1 MSVMKFGY
9 ARVSTDDQE
18 LARQIDALNN
28 YGVDK
33 IYKEKI
39 TGTKASR
46 PELDKLKNAVA
57 IPSFSEFSQQ
67 KIPAIKVVREVT
79 GLGLAEAKEFV
90 EQSAPYI
97 IVKDGLSQNQ
107 ANLIAQKF
115 QAVNV
120 DARIYDS
127 DALVNFPSPAKDK
140 DIICCP
146 QCGSTEYHAG
156 ARGFSIVTGF
166 IGSGKTV
173 LTCLRCGHRWKPG
186 K

>member
-1 MSVMKFGY
+1 MALIKCPECGK
-9 ARVSTDDQE
+9 
-18 LARQIDALNN
+18 QISD
-28 YGVDK
+28 
-33 IYKEKI
+33 
-39 TGTKASR
+39 KASACIHCGY
-46 PELDKLKNAVA
+46 PIQTEQVVSPPISNSKKVA

-67 KIPAIKVVREVT
+67 KIPAIKVVREV
-79 GLGLAEAKEFV
+79 LNMGLAEAKEFV
-90 EQSAPYI
+90 EQTTPYVV
-97 IVKDGLSQNQ
+97 VKDGLTQNQ

-115 QAVNV
+115 QAINV

-127 DALVNFPSPAKDK
+127 EASVSCASPAKDTN
-140 DIICCP
+140 IICCP

>member
-1 MSVMKFGY
+1 MALISCPECGKQISDKAPACIHCGY
-9 ARVSTDDQE
+9 PMQEQPPVTTATVS
-18 LARQIDALNN
+18 NS
-28 YGVDK
+28 K
-33 IYKEKI
+33 K
-39 TGTKASR
+39 
-46 PELDKLKNAVA
+46 VA

-97 IVKDGLSQNQ
+97 IVKDELSQNQ

-115 QAVNV
+115 QAVGVN
-120 DARIYDS
+120 AEIYDS
-127 DALVNFPSPAKDK
+127 AAPVSYVNPAKDK

-156 ARGFSIVTGF
+156 ARGFSLLTGF
-166 IGSGKTV
+166 VGSGKTV
-173 LTCLRCGHRWKPG
+173 LTCLKCGHRWKPG

>member
-1 MSVMKFGY
+1 MALIKCPECGKQ
-9 ARVSTDDQE
+9 VS
-18 LARQIDALNN
+18 
-28 YGVDK
+28 DK
-33 IYKEKI
+33 SPACIHCGCPIQAEQTI
-39 TGTKASR
+39 
-46 PELDKLKNAVA
+46 LKSNLKKVV
-57 IPSFSEFSQQ
+57 IPSFSEFSSQ

-79 GLGLAEAKEFV
+79 GLELAEAKAFV

-107 ANLIAQKF
+107 ANLITQKF

-127 DALVNFPSPAKDK
+127 EDSVNFTSSVKDNH
-140 DIICCP
+140 IICCP

-156 ARGFSIVTGF
+156 ARGFSLITGF
-166 IGSGKTV
+166 IGSGKTI
-173 LTCLRCGHRWKPG
+173 LTCLQCGHRWKPG

>member
-1 MSVMKFGY
+1 MALIKCPECGKQISDKTSVCIHCGY
-9 ARVSTDDQE
+9 PIQTEQVVSPS
-18 LARQIDALNN
+18 ISNS
-28 YGVDK
+28 K
-33 IYKEKI
+33 K
-39 TGTKASR
+39 
-46 PELDKLKNAVA
+46 VA

-67 KIPAIKVVREVT
+67 KIPAIKVVREV
-79 GLGLAEAKEFV
+79 LNMGLAEAKEFV
-90 EQSAPYI
+90 EQPTPYVV
-97 IVKDGLSQNQ
+97 VKDGLTQNQ

-115 QAVNV
+115 QTINV

-127 DALVNFPSPAKDK
+127 DAPVSFASSTKDTN
-140 DIICCP
+140 IICCP

>member
-1 MSVMKFGY
+1 MALIKCPECGK
-9 ARVSTDDQE
+9 
-18 LARQIDALNN
+18 QISD
-28 YGVDK
+28 
-33 IYKEKI
+33 
-39 TGTKASR
+39 KASACIHCGY
-46 PELDKLKNAVA
+46 PIQTEQVVLPPISNSKKVA

-67 KIPAIKVVREVT
+67 KIPAIKVVREV
-79 GLGLAEAKEFV
+79 LNMGLAEAKEFV
-90 EQSAPYI
+90 EQTTPYVV
-97 IVKDGLSQNQ
+97 VKDGLTQNQ

-115 QAVNV
+115 QAINV

-127 DALVNFPSPAKDK
+127 EAPVSFASPAKDTN
-140 DIICCP
+140 IICCP

>member
-1 MSVMKFGY
+1 MALISCPECGKQISDKAPACIHCGY
-9 ARVSTDDQE
+9 PMQEQPPVTTATVS
-18 LARQIDALNN
+18 NS
-28 YGVDK
+28 K
-33 IYKEKI
+33 K
-39 TGTKASR
+39 
-46 PELDKLKNAVA
+46 VA

-67 KIPAIKVVREVT
+67 KIPAIKVVREVP

-97 IVKDGLSQNQ
+97 IVKDELSQNQ

-115 QAVNV
+115 QAVGVN
-120 DARIYDS
+120 AEIYDS
-127 DALVNFPSPAKDK
+127 AAPVSYVNPAKDK

-156 ARGFSIVTGF
+156 ARGFSLLTGF
-166 IGSGKTV
+166 VGSGKTV
-173 LTCLRCGHRWKPG
+173 LTCLKCGHRWKPG

>member
-1 MSVMKFGY
+1 MALISCPECGKQISDKAPACIHCGY
-9 ARVSTDDQE
+9 PMQEQPPVTTATVS
-18 LARQIDALNN
+18 NS
-28 YGVDK
+28 K
-33 IYKEKI
+33 K
-39 TGTKASR
+39 
-46 PELDKLKNAVA
+46 VA

-97 IVKDGLSQNQ
+97 IVKDELSQNQ

-115 QAVNV
+115 QAVGVN
-120 DARIYDS
+120 AEIYDS
-127 DALVNFPSPAKDK
+127 AAPVSYVNPAKDN
-140 DIICCP
+140 IICCP

-156 ARGFSIVTGF
+156 ARGFSLLTGF
-166 IGSGKTV
+166 VGSGKTV
-173 LTCLRCGHRWKPG
+173 LTCLKCGHRWKPG

>member
-1 MSVMKFGY
+1 MALIKCPECGK
-9 ARVSTDDQE
+9 
-18 LARQIDALNN
+18 QISD
-28 YGVDK
+28 
-33 IYKEKI
+33 
-39 TGTKASR
+39 KASACIHCGY
-46 PELDKLKNAVA
+46 PIQAEQVILTSISNSKKVA

-90 EQSAPYI
+90 EQPTPYVV
-97 IVKDGLSQNQ
+97 VKDGLTQNQ

-115 QAVNV
+115 QTINV

-127 DALVNFPSPAKDK
+127 DAPVSFASSTKDTN
-140 DIICCP
+140 IICCP

>member
-1 MSVMKFGY
+1 MALIKCPECGK
-9 ARVSTDDQE
+9 
-18 LARQIDALNN
+18 QISD
-28 YGVDK
+28 
-33 IYKEKI
+33 
-39 TGTKASR
+39 KASACIHCGY
-46 PELDKLKNAVA
+46 PIQTEQVVSPPISNSKKVA

-67 KIPAIKVVREVT
+67 KIPAIKVVREV
-79 GLGLAEAKEFV
+79 LNMGLAEAKEFV
-90 EQSAPYI
+90 EQTTPYVV
-97 IVKDGLSQNQ
+97 VKDGLTQNQ

-115 QAVNV
+115 QAINV

-127 DALVNFPSPAKDK
+127 ETPVSFASPAKDTN
-140 DIICCP
+140 IICCP

>member
-1 MSVMKFGY
+1 MALITCPECGKQISDKAPACIHCGY
-9 ARVSTDDQE
+9 PMQEQPPVTTATVS
-18 LARQIDALNN
+18 NS
-28 YGVDK
+28 K
-33 IYKEKI
+33 K
-39 TGTKASR
+39 
-46 PELDKLKNAVA
+46 VA

-67 KIPAIKVVREVT
+67 KIPVIKVVREVT

-115 QAVNV
+115 QAVGVN
-120 DARIYDS
+120 AEIYDS
-127 DALVNFPSPAKDK
+127 AAPVSFVNPSKDK

-156 ARGFSIVTGF
+156 ARGFSLLTGF
-166 IGSGKTV
+166 VGSGKTV
-173 LTCLRCGHRWKPG
+173 LTCLKCGHRWKPG

>member
-1 MSVMKFGY
+1 MALITCPECGKQISDKAPACIHCGY
-9 ARVSTDDQE
+9 PLQEQPPVTTAAVS
-18 LARQIDALNN
+18 NSKK
-28 YGVDK
+28 V
-33 IYKEKI
+33 
-39 TGTKASR
+39 
-46 PELDKLKNAVA
+46 V

-127 DALVNFPSPAKDK
+127 DAPVSFVNPAKDK
-140 DIICCP
+140 YIICCP

-156 ARGFSIVTGF
+156 ARGFSLLTGF
-166 IGSGKTV
+166 VGNGKTV
-173 LTCLRCGHRWKPG
+173 LTCLKCGHRWKPG